1 MTLRSTL
8 SIVAVVGVLGAGCA
22 RQAADPVLATVGT
35 KKITLATYRDAYA
48 ALVND
53 RPDVADPE
61 KRRALLEDLIN
72 KQLLE
77 NEAYTRN
84 PELDEGQRRRL
95 HRFAEGQLLTL
106 LTKKEVFD
114 KVKVTDAEVKKTWE
128 RLDRELKVRHILV
141 ASPSEASEVAAMI
154 SAEKPFEVVAA
165 EKSIDPTNNKK
176 GGDLGWVKAGQMVE
190 EFDDA
195 LFKLKPGQVSKPVQ
209 TSFGWHIIKVE
220 EERPLERGSFEAD
233 RESVRTSIAQKRT
246 MGLQEKFQRGV
257 VADAHPENQP
267 EALSLIDRKFYVEP
281 PPGKEDDPYA
291 KFSQQRSLPS
301 FTAEELA
308 MPVVLFANRD
318 PMTIREFTE
327 QLGWMPPGVWPRGN
341 GQFEVEEVIRQILRT
356 RLFRQRAL
364 ELGIEKS
371 PEFVALV
378 KKKENEMRVNS
389 LYYKGIVE
397 KINPGETELRDFFE
411 KFRENYRILERSKQ
425 ARIVTVDSTLAV
437 EVARMWRS
445 GRSFDELA
453 ALVAERD
460 PRSASTA
467 SSNEI
472 PRGGEPPMDAVVY
485 SGRIGDIVG
494 PVFLP
499 ESTSEAGT
507 APARWVVA
515 QILDTRPE
523 RFMTY
528 DEAKTMI
535 VDHAKAHYAE
545 EELKKLLSDLK
556 VKYPVVIN
564 EDALKALTPEDI
576 TANVRTTT

>member
-8 SIVAVVGVLGAGCA
+8 SIVAVAGVLMAGCA
-22 RQAADPVLATVGT
+22 TKAPDPVLATVGT
-35 KKITLATYRDAYA
+35 KKITLASYREAYA

-53 RPDVADPE
+53 PPDITNPE
-61 KRRALLEDLIN
+61 ARRALLQDLIN

-95 HRFAEGQLLTL
+95 HRFAEGQLLSL
-106 LTKKEVFD
+106 LTKKEVHD
-114 KVKVTDAEVKKTWE
+114 KIKVTDSEVRKTWE

-141 ASPSEASEVAAMI
+141 ASASEASEVAAMI

-165 EKSIDPTNNKK
+165 EKSIDPTNNKQ
-176 GGDLGWVKAGQMVE
+176 GGDLGWVRAGQMVE

-233 RESVRTSIAQKRT
+233 QESVRNEITQKRL
-246 MGLQEKFQRGV
+246 MAAQEQFQRGV
-257 VADAHPENQP
+257 VADARPENQQ
-267 EALSLIDRKFYVEP
+267 EAISLIDRKFYVEV
-281 PPGKEDDPYA
+281 PPGKEDDPYF

-308 MPVVLFANRD
+308 MPVVLFANRE

-327 QLGWMPPGVWPRGN
+327 HLGWMPPGVWPRGN
-341 GQFEVEEVIRQILRT
+341 GQFEVEETIRQILRT
-356 RLFRQRAL
+356 RLFKQRAL

-371 PEFVALV
+371 PEFVAQV
-378 KKKENEMRVNS
+378 KKKENEMRVNN

-397 KINPGETELRDFFE
+397 KINPGEAELRSFFE

-425 ARIVTVDSTLAV
+425 ARVVTVDST
-437 EVARMWRS
+437 VAAEASRMWRS
-445 GRSFDELA
+445 GRSFEEVA
-453 ALVAERD
+453 AFVAARD
-460 PRSASTA
+460 PRSATTA
-467 SSNEI
+467 LSPEI
-472 PRGGEPPMDAVVY
+472 PRGGEPEMDGFVF
-485 SGRIGDIVG
+485 GGQIGDIVG

-499 ESTSEAGT
+499 ESTSESGT
-507 APARWVVA
+507 APARWIVA
-515 QILDTRPE
+515 RILDRWPE
-523 RFMTY
+523 RFMTF

-535 VDHAKAHYAE
+535 VDHAKAHYSE
-545 EELKKLLSDLK
+545 EELKKLLSDLQQ
-556 VKYPVVIN
+556 KYPVVIN
-564 EDALKALTPEDI
+564 EEALNALTPEDI
-576 TANVRTTT
+576 MASARTTT